1 MSHMLLRLHLA
12 ATLFMTGVIW
22 FVQVVHYPLL
32 ARVPPEAIPA
42 YQAANVWTT
51 ASLVAVPMWIEGVT
65 AVLLLWR
72 RPPGLPVNPLR
83 LGLALLAVIWL
94 STWQLELPRHEAL
107 RTAFDPATLRS
118 LIDTNWVRTA
128 AWTARSALAL
138 TLLCPLPP
146 SVPSLT
152 R

>member
-1 MSHMLLRLHLA
+1 
-12 ATLFMTGVIW
+12 MTGIIW

-32 ARVPPEAIPA
+32 TRVPAEAVPA
-42 YQAANVWTT
+42 YQTGNIWAT

-83 LGLALLAVIWL
+83 VGLALLAVIWL
-94 STWQLELPRHEAL
+94 ATWQLELPRHEAL
-107 RTAFDPATLRS
+107 RAAFDAATLRS
-118 LIDTNWVRTA
+118 LIDTNWIRTV
-128 AWTARSALAL
+128 AWSARSVLSL
-138 TLLCPLPP
+138 TLLCPPPP
-146 SVPSLT
+146 SAVSPI